1 MKYEQG
7 TGCWQGPNRS
17 TTVSGW
23 GTGQEAGWGTHTWP
37 SPPEH
42 PPACPP
48 THPPQVRLLCGKETV
63 VTSTT
68 EPSRCEYLMELMTPA
83 ACPEP
88 PPEPPA
94 DSEHDEL

>member
-17 TTVSGW
+17 TTVSADP
-23 GTGQEAGWGTHTWP
+23 GQGCGDP
-37 SPPEH
+37 GLSSPAH
-42 PPACPP
+42 LLLRSNL
-48 THPPQVRLLCGKETV
+48 QVRLLCGKETV

-88 PPEPPA
+88 PPEAPS
-94 DSEHDEL
+94 DGDHDEL

>member
-17 TTVSGW
+17 TTVSACK
-23 GTGQEAGWGTHTWP
+23 AGELGRGDPGLAQPNPLEHP
-37 SPPEH
+37 SPH
-42 PPACPP
+42 
-48 THPPQVRLLCGKETV
+48 PQVRLLCGKETM

-88 PPEPPA
+88 PPEAPTE
-94 DSEHDEL
+94 DDHDEL